1 MSTYFSKLIKAGD
14 KLREFNFRQTYL
26 NDDSRYTVDVP
37 DDKGNRIMFS
47 IYKNAEA
54 AWKVAAQ
61 LMPMWVHN
69 AEQELATAIEENNE
83 KELTKR
89 GRSVSLGNGCMIYCR
104 NNPGLQWKYLS
115 SNGICSYL
123 LV

>member
-47 IYKNAEA
+47 IYRNADA

-61 LMPMWVHN
+61 LMPIWVHN

-83 KELTKR
+83 KELTRK
-89 GRSVSLGNGCMIYCR
+89 GR
-104 NNPGLQWKYLS
+104 
-115 SNGICSYL
+115 
-123 LV
+123 

>member
-47 IYKNAEA
+47 IYRNADAE
-54 AWKVAAQ
+54 WKVSAQ

-69 AEQELATAIEENNE
+69 AETDLAKAIEENNE
-83 KELTKR
+83 NAVSKR
-89 GRSVSLGNGCMIYCR
+89 SR
-104 NNPGLQWKYLS
+104 
-115 SNGICSYL
+115 
-123 LV
+123 

>member
-89 GRSVSLGNGCMIYCR
+89 GR
-104 NNPGLQWKYLS
+104 
-115 SNGICSYL
+115 
-123 LV
+123 

>member
-26 NDDSRYTVDVP
+26 NNNSCYSIDVP

-47 IYKNAEA
+47 IYKNADGE
-54 AWKVAAQ
+54 WKVAAQ

-69 AEQELATAIEENNE
+69 AELDLAKAIEENYE
-83 KELTKR
+83 AQLVKK
-89 GRSVSLGNGCMIYCR
+89 GR
-104 NNPGLQWKYLS
+104 
-115 SNGICSYL
+115 
-123 LV
+123 